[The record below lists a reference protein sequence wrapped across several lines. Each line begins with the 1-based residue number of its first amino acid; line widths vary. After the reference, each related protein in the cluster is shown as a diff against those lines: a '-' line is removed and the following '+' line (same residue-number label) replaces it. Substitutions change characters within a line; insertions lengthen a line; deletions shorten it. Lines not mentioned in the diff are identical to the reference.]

1 MGFYLIRKLLVIA
14 VLVGIIYINLKDDT
28 FNHKVLFFGTSIPK
42 TGIMNAWGD
51 AVYSGANAYFSYVN
65 DSKLLDGRK
74 LKLIAYD
81 DKYEPELTNDNIHK
95 LITDYNIFS
104 FFGFVGTPTV
114 KNILP
119 TLEESNIPLI
129 APFTGASFL
138 RTTKNE
144 NIINFRSSY
153 QEEVDHIIEYLHDKK
168 SISRFAVFYQNDNY
182 GEEGFVSLLH
192 SLDKRDLSL
201 VGEGTYKRNTLS
213 IRHAFNEIKNSKPQ
227 AVIMVGAYKANALF
241 IKTAKKD
248 KNFKDTIFCNISF
261 GDANEMI
268 KELNY
273 ETKNLLF
280 SQVVPSYKNYN
291 KEVIVEYKKLMNQYY
306 PEQPQGFISL
316 ESFLAAKSVVHAL
329 QKIKGN
335 ITREKFVKEIKKLP
349 RNLLNDLTINFK
361 NNQLHNKTYLFEYK
375 NSKFIEVDNEL

>member
-1 MGFYLIRKLLVIA
+1 
-14 VLVGIIYINLKDDT
+14 
-28 FNHKVLFFGTSIPK
+28 
-42 TGIMNAWGD
+42 MNAWGD

-65 DSKLLDGRK
+65 DSNFLDGRK

-81 DKYEPELTNDNIHK
+81 DKYEPELTNENINR
-95 LITDYNIFS
+95 LVSDYNIFS

-119 TLEESNIPLI
+119 TLEENEIPFI

-138 RTTKNE
+138 RNTNNQ

-153 QEEVDHIIEYLHDKK
+153 QEEIDHIIDYLYTKK
-168 SISRFAVFYQNDNY
+168 GISRFAVFYQNDNY
-182 GEEGFVSLLH
+182 GEEGFVSLLY
-192 SLDKRDLSL
+192 SLEKRDLKL

-241 IKTAKKD
+241 IKTAKEH

-268 KELNY
+268 KELDY
-273 ETKNLLF
+273 KTKNLLF
-280 SQVVPSYKNYN
+280 SQVVPSYKNYK
-291 KEVIVEYKKLMNQYY
+291 KEVILEYKNLMNRYY

-316 ESFLAAKSVVHAL
+316 ESFLAAKSMVHAL
-329 QKIKGN
+329 KKIKGD
-335 ITREKFVKEIKKLP
+335 ITREKFVKQLKKLP
-349 RNLLNDLTINFK
+349 SNLLNDLTINFK

-375 NSKFIEVDNEL
+375 NSEFIEVDNEF